1 MRIFITAIFFSI
13 LIPLKKDTLSFI
25 SANPF
30 SFKDIITDLDNQ
42 DKQEVFGILT
52 LPDGIG
58 EFEKI
63 PLIIGVAG
71 SKDWSDH
78 HLEYIDMY
86 QNMGIATFELHSF
99 KSREVASTVGN
110 QIKVTTA
117 MMILD
122 SYRIFEKLSNHPN
135 IDKDKVAI
143 TGWSLGGGVTL
154 FSAWKPLKNA
164 INENLSFAAH
174 LSYYP
179 PCIVEPKTLDFSDS
193 PIHLLVG
200 ELDDWVPA
208 DACVDLASKMRNK
221 GANIEVTVYEKS
233 HHSFDRVHPPRIA
246 KNGYKLEDCRL
257 KMNDEGAVLM
267 NFLNI
272 PMTTPMLQKIGLALC
287 TGGVF
292 AARGPTF
299 GGNPEARHKSF
310 NFSKSFMSEH
320 LLSE

>member
-1 MRIFITAIFFSI
+1 MKTFITIVFLSI
-13 LIPLKKDTLSFI
+13 LIPLKRDTISFI

-42 DKQEVFGILT
+42 DKQEVFGVLT
-52 LPDGIG
+52 LPSEIG
-58 EFEKI
+58 ESEKI

-71 SKDWSDH
+71 SKDWSSH

-99 KSREVASTVGN
+99 KSREIKSTVGS
-110 QIKVTTA
+110 QVKVTTA

-135 IDKDKVAI
+135 IDKNKVAI

-154 FSAWKPLKNA
+154 FSAWKPLKDA
-164 INENLSFAAH
+164 INKDLKFAAH

-179 PCIVEPKTLDFSDS
+179 PCIVEPNTLDFSDS

-208 DACVDLASKMRNK
+208 DACVDLALKMKDK
-221 GANIEVTVYEKS
+221 GADIEVTVYEGS
-233 HHSFDRVHPPRIA
+233 HHSFDRVHPPKIA
-246 KNGYKLEDCRL
+246 ENGYKLEDCRL
-257 KMNDEGAVLM
+257 KMNDKGAVLM

-287 TGGVF
+287 TGGIF
-292 AARGPTF
+292 AERGPTF
-299 GGNPEARHKSF
+299 GGNPDARDKSF
-310 NFSKSFMSEH
+310 DFSKSFMSKH
-320 LLSE
+320 LLSR